1 MNEKDAKIAYISGDR
16 RLRSLSWNHPL
27 CAWENDTMDDA
38 TIAGN
43 LNQTLRQA
51 SASVHFREHFNELG
65 DTLVIEYHFTVL
77 PEKID
82 LSRFLVGFDTLN
94 NLYWTNHHSHSTLN
108 AEGIIGARKVS
119 VELSLRKEPE

>member
-1 MNEKDAKIAYISGDR
+1 
-16 RLRSLSWNHPL
+16 
-27 CAWENDTMDDA
+27 MDDA

-82 LSRFLVGFDTLN
+82 LARLTVAFDTLN
-94 NLYWTNHHSHSTLN
+94 ALYWTNRPGRN
-108 AEGIIGARKVS
+108 AFNIEGAIGERKVS
-119 VELSLRKEPE
+119 VEVILQKESE